1 MHTKLKNSNI
11 QEANLKE
18 DFLSSNKVKGEQWE
32 KKKGCKEGLSGVDSL
47 VAKSQVQCINLSS
60 CIITSYSSARKKKKN
75 SRQPKKSAD
84 KPHYWWRQVVD
95 QCQRKINGKNIFQW
109 CIQMKSHSSVSWWKP
124 QKSAVTP
131 ESHSYIE
138 GKNLSGAL
146 EILICPMWFPVL

>member
-60 CIITSYSSARKKKKN
+60 CIITSYYSARKKKKKIPDSLRN
-75 SRQPKKSAD
+75 QP
-84 KPHYWWRQVVD
+84 
-95 QCQRKINGKNIFQW
+95 
-109 CIQMKSHSSVSWWKP
+109 
-124 QKSAVTP
+124 T
-131 ESHSYIE
+131 
-138 GKNLSGAL
+138 NLIIDGVR
-146 EILICPMWFPVL
+146 W